1 MTGDHQRR
9 DVALRWS
16 TRLVS
21 IREPVAGEVQ
31 PAAQPVDAPSLP
43 TTRKACSTPRRLGAD
58 LVGCL
63 RPLARRLQP
72 TPFPSRRGHRFVP
85 YKLHL
90 LLRHIKTSLNPGL
103 SVDCMS
109 RARAMVATLARS
121 AVLLAVPE
129 AGLAELRGKK
139 ATGALIKLTGAPPHD
154 T

>member
-58 LVGCL
+58 LVGCP
-63 RPLARRLQP
+63 RPLGRRLQP
-72 TPFPSRRGHRFVP
+72 YVFSF
-85 YKLHL
+85 
-90 LLRHIKTSLNPGL
+90 
-103 SVDCMS
+103 
-109 RARAMVATLARS
+109 
-121 AVLLAVPE
+121 E
-129 AGLAELRGKK
+129 AGRSPYG
-139 ATGALIKLTGAPPHD
+139 TGAVGEPFGMP
-154 T
+154 